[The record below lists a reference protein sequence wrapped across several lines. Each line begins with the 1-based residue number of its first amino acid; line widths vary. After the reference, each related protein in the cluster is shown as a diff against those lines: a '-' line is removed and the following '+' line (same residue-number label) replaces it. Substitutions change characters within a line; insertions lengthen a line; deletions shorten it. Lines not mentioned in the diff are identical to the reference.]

1 MVRTVGEDEEGGE
14 ASHSIVTPEH
24 LHSCT
29 LTLLVHRCGC
39 CKNTMTQL
47 HTYIGGTQM
56 RLL

>member
-29 LTLLVHRCGC
+29 LGTD
-39 CKNTMTQL
+39 
-47 HTYIGGTQM
+47 GTQM